1 MKIQLSLCL
10 LALLC
15 SLRSSS
21 AAPVGPG
28 VIRGACCQGN
38 GNTPIPIGKVKEM
51 KNSPIHCKV
60 RSVIVTTESNKK
72 FCLDPTWSWT
82 QTLKK
87 EFGKEKRLR

>member
-1 MKIQLSLCL
+1 MKIQLILCL

-28 VIRGACCQGN
+28 EILDACCHGN
-38 GNTPIPIGKVKEM
+38 GKTQIPKGKVKEM

-72 FCLDPTWSWT
+72 FCLDPNWTWT
-82 QTLKK
+82 QTLQK
-87 EFGKEKRLR
+87 EFRKEKRLH